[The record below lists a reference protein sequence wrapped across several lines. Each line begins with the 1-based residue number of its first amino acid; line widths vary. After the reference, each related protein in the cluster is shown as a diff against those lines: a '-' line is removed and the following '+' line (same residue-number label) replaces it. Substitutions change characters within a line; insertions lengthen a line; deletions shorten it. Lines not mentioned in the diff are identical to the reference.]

1 MLTTEIIRRIER
13 AADPR
18 HAAVWDKSGV
28 QIAGLADS
36 CRRLAVAL
44 DPGPE
49 TVGAALAWGAHF
61 ILTHHPLLLTPRLPD
76 RVDDYH
82 RVLRLVL
89 GQGAWLYAA
98 HTSLDVRPDGPAGW
112 PARAFDLTNTAVLEV
127 TGEMPG
133 TPLADGTTGSVRPI
147 GFGLVGDLARP
158 LAITDFF
165 ARLADLTGRDFFTL
179 AGDAPE
185 RVARPAFCPGS
196 GASLS
201 EAAKAAGADLLVTGD
216 LKYHQAAAAPLPI
229 LDVGH
234 FCLEERM
241 MRLFAATLAEELG
254 PAGVEVKHFP
264 GRDPLAPRLVG
275 RDFCVAPE

>member
-18 HAAVWDKSGV
+18 HAAAWDTSGI
-28 QIAGLADS
+28 QIAGLAES
-36 CRRLAVAL
+36 CSRLAVAL
-44 DPGPE
+44 DPSPD
-49 TVGAALAWGAHF
+49 TARAALAWGAGF
-61 ILTHHPLLLTPRLPD
+61 LLTHHPLLLTPRLPD

-82 RVLRLVL
+82 QVLRLML

-112 PARAFDLTNTAVLEV
+112 PARAFSLKNVAVLEV

-133 TPLADGTTGSVRPI
+133 ERSPSGPDGPARPV
-147 GFGLVGDLARP
+147 GFGLAGDLPEP
-158 LAITDFF
+158 LPFADFF
-165 ARLADLTGRDFFTL
+165 ARLGDLTGRDFFTL
-179 AGDAPE
+179 AGEAPA
-185 RVARPAFCPGS
+185 RVARAAFCPGS
-196 GASLS
+196 GAGLA
-201 EAAKAAGADLLVTGD
+201 EKAATAGADVFVTGD
-216 LKYHQAAAAPLPI
+216 LKYHQAAPPPLPI

-241 MRLFAATLAEELG
+241 MRIFAETLAEELG

-264 GRDPLAPRLVG
+264 GRDPLALCLVG
-275 RDFCVAPE
+275 RPSALAPE